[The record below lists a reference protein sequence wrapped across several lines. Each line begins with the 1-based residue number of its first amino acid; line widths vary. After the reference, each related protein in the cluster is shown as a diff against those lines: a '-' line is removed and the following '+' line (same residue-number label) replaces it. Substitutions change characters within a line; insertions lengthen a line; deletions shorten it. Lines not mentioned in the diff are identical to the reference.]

1 MSYTLRGRIQSR
13 LAAAVSPLLV
23 ALALQRWWAIELV
36 ALMLAIQLV
45 LDLVYDRLLAYQPA
59 WLALPLGALELGLV
73 YGAVRALDVM
83 WPLGWMLA
91 LFGIAWL
98 SGQIFAHAI
107 FPRARLE
114 YGESGG
120 ELGRVGAATA
130 VAVAVTLVGGLG
142 AAYAVRPPT
151 VHLHGTVQG
160 PLVIDHAE
168 TLVGGVVRG
177 GIVVRASHVTL
188 KHVTV
193 VGGQYGVDVE
203 HAQHVMIDHV
213 RVVRPVLDGIRALDA
228 GVMISDCSVTSPA
241 GGLVTGIL
249 ISYSMGRPMS
259 MVEGCTIAGTRE
271 GIATHSSA
279 VSVMNNH
286 VVGTTERGILLG
298 EMSMDMATH
307 NTVEGAKGI
316 GIICMDH
323 SMCEIE
329 HNTVAATQPDGNQ
342 DPTRGGVGI
351 EAFFYAEAK
360 LSHNTVIASPGGMR
374 AFDNSIFTS
383 TLPGM

>member
-1 MSYTLRGRIQSR
+1 MSYTLRGRIETR
-13 LAAAVSPLLV
+13 LAASVPALLV
-23 ALALQRWWAIELV
+23 ALALHRWWAIELV

-45 LDLVYDRLLAYQPA
+45 FDLVYDRLLAYQPA

-73 YGAVRALDVM
+73 YGAIRALDVM
-83 WPLGWMLA
+83 WPIGWSLA

-98 SGQIFAHAI
+98 SAQLFGHAL

-120 ELGRVGAATA
+120 ELGRTGAVTAAA
-130 VAVAVTLVGGLG
+130 VALALVGGLG

-160 PLVIDHAE
+160 PLVINHAE

-177 GIVVRASHVTL
+177 GIVVRASRVTL
-188 KHVTV
+188 RRVTV
-193 VGGQYGVDVE
+193 VGGAYGVNIE
-203 HAQHVMIDHV
+203 HAQHVMLDHV
-213 RVVRPVLDGIRALDA
+213 RVVRPSLDGIRALDA
-228 GVMISDCSVTSPA
+228 GVMINDCSVTSPA
-241 GGLVTGIL
+241 GPYVTGVL
-249 ISYSMGRPMS
+249 ISYSMDRPMS
-259 MVEGCTIAGTRE
+259 MVEGCTIPGTRE

-323 SMCEIE
+323 SMCDIS

-342 DPTRGGVGI
+342 NPTRGGVGI

-360 LSHNTVIASPGGMR
+360 LEHNTVIASPGGMR
-374 AFDNSIFTS
+374 AFDNSIFTNQ
-383 TLPGM
+383 